1 MKNAIA
7 KPRSVINRFMA
18 ACFLKVMVLITICLA
33 SASNATAQHC
43 DGCSVNLMGPEV
55 VQVGQTVTYTVM
67 PTWPNQNSRVIW
79 DGFYNLNG
87 FGTIVDQGKYASGEE
102 WVTIHFISSGF
113 TWVTFEAFYY
123 PGQDY
128 DELPIRIDP

>member
-7 KPRSVINRFMA
+7 KPQSALNRCMV
-18 ACFLKVMVLITICLA
+18 ACLLKFMVLITICLA
-33 SASNATAQHC
+33 FTSTATAQHC

-55 VQVGQTVTYTVM
+55 VRVGQTVTYTVM
-67 PTWPNQNSRVIW
+67 PSGPNQNYRVIW
-79 DGFYNLNG
+79 DGFYTLNG

-102 WVTIHFISSGF
+102 WVSIYFYNSGF